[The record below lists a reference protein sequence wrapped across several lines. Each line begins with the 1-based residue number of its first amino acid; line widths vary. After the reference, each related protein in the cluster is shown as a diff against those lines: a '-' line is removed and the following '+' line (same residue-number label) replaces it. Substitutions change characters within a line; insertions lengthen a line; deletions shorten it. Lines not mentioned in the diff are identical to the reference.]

1 MTGPTRTP
9 YVPTDRLQ
17 LWRTKRGEL
26 GARIGDTTYPSI
38 SLSRAFPLSDPDRF
52 IVIRACDGQELGTIR
67 EIGTLPGELQRL
79 THEELARHHFLPAID
94 RILSLKIVHP
104 NAAWHVRTDA
114 GERRF
119 TVPIGRDGVQQ
130 LAGGDLLVIDVYGN
144 RYRLP
149 AYGSLPRKWR
159 RAIRMV
165 L

>member
-1 MTGPTRTP
+1 MIGPARTRYLRP
-9 YVPTDRLQ
+9 DRLH
-17 LWRTKRGEL
+17 LWRTERGEL
-26 GARIGDTTYPSI
+26 GARIGDTTYPSV
-38 SLSRAFPLSDPDRF
+38 SLSRAFPLSDPDCF
-52 IVIRACDGQELGTIR
+52 IVMHTGGGREVGAIR

-79 THEELARHHFLPAID
+79 THEELARHHFVPAID

-104 NAAWHVRTDA
+104 NAAWHVDTDA

-130 LAGGDLLVIDVYGN
+130 LAGGDLLIIDVYGN
-144 RYRLP
+144 RYRLS

-159 RAIRMV
+159 RAIKMV